1 MHSGEKPLSTLVEW
15 QNTTSTTNHYK
26 VELVEQQ
33 WQKTEQLRVCNCVSA
48 GLQGEKRAI
57 GGCKCKCNCGAAS
70 RPGCKRKREQLGG
83 LQVDQVASEIAIVGL
98 QVDQGA
104 KEGERK

>member
-33 WQKTEQLRVCNCVSA
+33 WQKTEQLRVFNCVSA

-57 GGCKCKCNCGAAS
+57 
-70 RPGCKRKREQLGG
+70 GG

-98 QVDQGA
+98 QVDQVA